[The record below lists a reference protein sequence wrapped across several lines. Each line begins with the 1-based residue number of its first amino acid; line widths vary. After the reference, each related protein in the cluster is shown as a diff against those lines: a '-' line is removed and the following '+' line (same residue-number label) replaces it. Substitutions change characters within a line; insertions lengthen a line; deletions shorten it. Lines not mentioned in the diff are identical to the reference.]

1 MDISAA
7 KAKLSQV
14 PVSMIRKNPENPRLL
29 FRPQEMDE
37 LMESIRRFGIQV
49 PVSLYKDGDRYFLI
63 DGERRWICSQKLSLK
78 TIPALVQEKP
88 DALTNLLLMFNIHS
102 LREQW
107 DLLTIALKLPRVL
120 ELMRK
125 RLGREPNERELAEET
140 GLTRGVIR
148 RSKLQRDYSQ
158 GTPQAEA
165 PTEID

>member
-107 DLLTIALKLPRVL
+107 DLLSSQKKL
-120 ELMRK
+120 
-125 RLGREPNERELAEET
+125 G
-140 GLTRGVIR
+140 
-148 RSKLQRDYSQ
+148 
-158 GTPQAEA
+158 
-165 PTEID
+165 